1 MSMGRI
7 RRRAALLLVLF
18 TAGCETL
25 GITKKDPPPP
35 CPPVFILKEAAA
47 LTRYAPGSRRGIT
60 DVDFQ
65 AEIVDFRGSCEYNDE
80 RTQVDIALDV
90 TFNVVRGPAN
100 RDRKAA
106 FDYFIAIPHFHPA
119 PQGKKT
125 LPMSVAFAGN
135 DTRLRVTDQVTLRI
149 PFDGKAR
156 LEEYTIYLGF
166 QLTREELQENQR
178 RSTRP

>member
-1 MSMGRI
+1 M
-7 RRRAALLLVLF
+7 RRGAALLLVLL
-18 TAGCETL
+18 AGGCETL
-25 GITKKDPPPP
+25 GITGKQPVPP

-47 LTRYAPGSRRGIT
+47 LTRYVPGSRRDIT

-65 AEIVDFRGSCEYNDE
+65 AEIVDFRGVCDYNRA

-106 FDYFIAIPHFHPA
+106 FDYFVAIPHFHPA

-125 LPMSVAFAGN
+125 LPMSVTFAGN

-149 PFDGKAR
+149 PFGDKPR
-156 LEEYTIYLGF
+156 LEDYTIYLGF
-166 QLTREELQENQR
+166 QLTPEELQENQR
-178 RSTRP
+178 GSARP